1 MLDQVATSPN
11 EAWFVAQLKPNC
23 AHIAVRNLQR
33 QGFRTFLPLED
44 KTKRQRNRF
53 VTTPTP
59 LFPGYI
65 FVAIDTVRG
74 LWRAV
79 NSTLGITRLVSFGR
93 MPTPVPTGLVEQLQ
107 LRCDASGKLLPP
119 DALQP
124 GDCVR
129 VTSGPFA
136 DFIGTIEKIAPDRR
150 VWVLM
155 ELMGAQTRVAVQ
167 ADVLRRHP

>member
-1 MLDQVATSPN
+1 MLSHAATSSTD
-11 EAWFVAQLKPNC
+11 AWFVAQLKPNC
-23 AHIAVRNLQR
+23 AHIAERNLRR
-33 QGFRTFLPLED
+33 QGFLTFLPLES
-44 KTKRQRNRF
+44 KTRRERNRF
-53 VTTPTP
+53 VTTLTP

-93 MPTPVPTGLVEQLQ
+93 MPTPVPTELVEQLQ
-107 LRCDASGKLLPP
+107 RRCDASGQLLPP

-167 ADVLRRHP
+167 ADVVRRHP